1 MNNTI
6 EKPALT
12 IAQINTQIDR
22 FVDLYVK
29 GSEAFVQAGE
39 ILVELVDNDQHTY
52 DYILRK
58 FPTLNPTILNKLEQ
72 MGRKTL
78 HPQLLFNNSA
88 GYSKLQKLPYSLQE
102 RYIDEPIPLVVHT
115 DTGTDVL
122 LVKAREMTKEQAN
135 QAFATGRI
143 RTEGEQKA
151 YLIQQESTAARN
163 ITPVMQTPWKI
174 KGSKVEINGVLFT
187 RKELAGILAQ
197 MD

>member
-12 IAQINTQIDR
+12 IAQINSQIDR

-39 ILVELVDNDQHTY
+39 ILVELVDNDPHTY

-88 GYSKLQKLPYSLQE
+88 GYNKLQKLPYSLQE

-115 DTGTDVL
+115 ENGTDVL

-151 YLIQQESTAARN
+151 FLIQQESNAAKN
-163 ITPVMQTPWKI
+163 VTPAMQTPWKI
-174 KGSKVEINGVLFT
+174 KGAKVEINGVLFT

>member
-39 ILVELVDNDQHTY
+39 ILVELVDNDPRTY

-88 GYSKLQKLPYSLQE
+88 GYNKLQKLPYSLQE

-115 DTGTDVL
+115 DNGTDVL

-151 YLIQQESTAARN
+151 FLIQQESNAAKN
-163 ITPVMQTPWKI
+163 VTPPIITPWKI
-174 KGSKVEINGVLFT
+174 KGAKVEINGVLFT

>member
-6 EKPALT
+6 EKPALS

-39 ILVELVDNDQHTY
+39 ILVELVDHDPHTY

-78 HPQLLFNNSA
+78 HPQLLFNSSA

-115 DTGTDVL
+115 ENGTDVL

-151 YLIQQESTAARN
+151 FLIQQESNAAKN
-163 ITPVMQTPWKI
+163 VTPTMITPWKI
-174 KGSKVEINGVLFT
+174 KGAKVEINGVTFT

>member
-12 IAQINTQIDR
+12 IAQINSQIDR

-39 ILVELVDNDQHTY
+39 ILVELVDNDPHTY

-135 QAFATGRI
+135 QVFATGRI

-151 YLIQQESTAARN
+151 YLIQQGSTAAKN
-163 ITPVMQTPWKI
+163 VTPAMQTPWKI
-174 KGSKVEINGVLFT
+174 KGSKVEINGVMFT